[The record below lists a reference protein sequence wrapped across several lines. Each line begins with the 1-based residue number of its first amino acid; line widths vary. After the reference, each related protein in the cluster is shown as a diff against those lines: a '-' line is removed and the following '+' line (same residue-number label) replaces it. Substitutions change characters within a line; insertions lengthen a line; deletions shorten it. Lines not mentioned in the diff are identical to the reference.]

1 VHLQKPFKN
10 TNERQYSSF
19 RRSQPPPTEAKQAAS
34 DERAQPG
41 TGSETRVLS
50 MCEK

>member
-1 VHLQKPFKN
+1 VHLQKPYKN
-10 TNERQYSSF
+10 TNKRQYS
-19 RRSQPPPTEAKQAAS
+19 RLPAQPATPTDAKQAAS